1 MKNNRKLIESLIVE
15 DDKLSESINA
25 DEYTNASERLLK
37 LQLEDWTQLKKGYKS
52 LATVKTK
59 SFWYSGFKVLVQFNP
74 GRLKSTSAEVD
85 KESINEREC
94 FLCAENLPEA
104 QKGIGILRKYLIL
117 CNPYPIFPEHF
128 TIASLEHQPQEIL
141 SSFEDLIDITRKLSS
156 KYSVIYNGPKCGAS
170 APDHLHFQA
179 GTKNFMPVEDEF
191 NYLKNEYGE
200 IITETSNLIISAVD
214 DGLRKFISIE
224 TKDSNLLNEVFQNIY
239 NTYDSLNNGN
249 EEPMMNIVSS
259 YEEEFGWR
267 LIIFLRS
274 KHRSSHYY
282 LEGKE
287 KIMISPA
294 AIDLGGVCIAPVE
307 RDFKKVSREIIAGIF
322 YEVSLFQEGFVY
334 LKSTLKKHFSG

>member
-307 RDFKKVSREIIAGIF
+307 RDFKKVSREIIAEIF